1 MATIAAKFEAEAK
14 ALMAKVGDKYQP
26 KASGA
31 SSDENAKQ
39 LEEDDLLHGN
49 TQNGDCYGV
58 PNNFD
63 NELDSIILGF
73 KFEKPE
79 GWGDKVPDKEEFD
92 KWMLEQNNAMA
103 IQAAS
108 QKNAIKQAVAPT
120 QRLLQRRQPDEE
132 QRRSSR
138 SPHRPL
144 NEGPLK

>member
-14 ALMAKVGDKYQP
+14 ALMAKVGDKYQT
-26 KASGA
+26 KTAG
-31 SSDENAKQ
+31 SSSNENAKQ
-39 LEEDDLLHGN
+39 QEEDDLLHGN

-63 NELDSIILGF
+63 NELDSIIPGF

-108 QKNAIKQAVAPT
+108 QKTAIKQAATSSTT
-120 QRLLQRRQPDEE
+120 QRFLQRQQPDAE

-144 NEGPLK
+144 K